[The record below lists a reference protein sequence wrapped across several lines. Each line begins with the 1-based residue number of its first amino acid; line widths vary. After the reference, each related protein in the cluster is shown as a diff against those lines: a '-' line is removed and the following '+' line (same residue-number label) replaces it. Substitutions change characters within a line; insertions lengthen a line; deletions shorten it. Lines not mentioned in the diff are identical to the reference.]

1 MGLKTN
7 PMAPNTE
14 AGTALIAGTVEVGG
28 TGITVRMQETDTGET
43 GVTVHLV
50 TSRLHFDGRHQR
62 GSFTVWLIDLG
73 TPCSRSS

>member
-43 GVTVHLV
+43 VKVNKDT
-50 TSRLHFDGRHQR
+50 
-62 GSFTVWLIDLG
+62 LI
-73 TPCSRSS
+73 

>member
-43 GVTVHLV
+43 GH
-50 TSRLHFDGRHQR
+50 
-62 GSFTVWLIDLG
+62 IDMK
-73 TPCSRSS
+73 